1 MDSFTLNKIAG
12 AILMVLLLT
21 MGVGIVSDI
30 IFDTNPPGQPGYEI
44 VVADAGGEGGAGEAP
59 AEATVEPIAVRLA
72 SADAA
77 AGEKVAKKCSSCH
90 VFTKGGENRVG
101 PDLWGLIGRKPGSH
115 EGFSYSSAMTEFGA
129 ANPEWT
135 YDELDH
141 FLTSPK
147 EYVKGTIMGFAGL
160 RKPEERADIIAYL
173 RTLSDNPAPLPA
185 AEAPAEA
192 APAEAAPAEAAPA
205 EAAPAE
211 AAPAE
216 AAPAETTP
224 APSAN

>member
-44 VVADAGGEGGAGEAP
+44 VVADAGEEGGAGEAP

-77 AGEKVAKKCSSCH
+77 AGEKVAKKCAACH
-90 VFTKGGENRVG
+90 AFDKGGPNKVG
-101 PDLWGLIGRKPGSH
+101 PDLWGVIGRKPGSH
-115 EGFSYSSAMTEFGA
+115 EGFAYSSAMTEFGT
-129 ANPEWT
+129 ANPQWT

-141 FLTSPK
+141 FLAAPK
-147 EYVKGTIMGFAGL
+147 DYVKGTIMGFAGL
-160 RKPEERADIIAYL
+160 RKPADRADIIAYL
-173 RTLSDNPAPLPA
+173 RTLDDNPLPLPA
-185 AEAPAEA
+185 ADAPAEA
-192 APAEAAPAEAAPA
+192 APAAD
-205 EAAPAE
+205 
-211 AAPAE
+211 
-216 AAPAETTP
+216 AAPAETVPAEAVP
-224 APSAN
+224 APAAN